1 LLIVLSVDT
10 TILSL
15 HAYRPCLRSDPV
27 ASLIHHFKKP
37 KPWIMKK
44 FFELTVL
51 AVAILA
57 AWGFISEYEVGDEM
71 ASLVKNIL
79 SKYLPW
85 INTSAIA

>member
-1 LLIVLSVDT
+1 
-10 TILSL
+10 
-15 HAYRPCLRSDPV
+15 
-27 ASLIHHFKKP
+27 
-37 KPWIMKK
+37 MKK